1 MGGFVFSKSLRL
13 VQEGQISKRLL
24 RPTEIEREGV
34 FRPTAKKARNFIFNL
49 SQFTRKSSQ
58 IT

>member
-1 MGGFVFSKSLRL
+1 MGWFVFSKSIRL

-34 FRPTAKKARNFIFNL
+34 FRPKAKNARYFIINL
-49 SQFTRKSSQ
+49 S
-58 IT
+58 